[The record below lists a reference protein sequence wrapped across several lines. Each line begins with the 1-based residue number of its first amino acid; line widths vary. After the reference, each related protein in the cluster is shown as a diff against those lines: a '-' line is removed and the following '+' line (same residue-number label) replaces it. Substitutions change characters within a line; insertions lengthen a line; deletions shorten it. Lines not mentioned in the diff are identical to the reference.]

1 MTSIK
6 KLLIQNMLFIT
17 VISFVC
23 LYFLWVLNEY
33 TEFKEESASIT
44 ENFADSEKKN
54 DYGCPESDT
63 V

>member
-1 MTSIK
+1 
-6 KLLIQNMLFIT
+6 MLFIT